1 MIDFIIAAA
10 AIAAV
15 IWTVIKKFNSSKDK
29 GFCGFD
35 CGACEGK
42 CKY

>member
-1 MIDFIIAAA
+1 MIDFIIAAT

-15 IWTVIKKFNSSKDK
+15 IWALRKKLNSSKDK

-35 CGACEGK
+35 CGACERK